1 MPFPCPRSAVVCW
14 AGLVPAGSAGAFSDF
29 APAAEAGAGDWG
41 GVRVALT
48 VPGFLSVI
56 TGVNPG
62 FDGSAYHCA
71 MTDTMHS
78 GGTSKL
84 LGAVLAK
91 EEESSKRMGEGTTS
105 RERSSRNPSRE
116 REIHFRSTK
125 MHAQM

>member
-1 MPFPCPRSAVVCW
+1 M
-14 AGLVPAGSAGAFSDF
+14 
-29 APAAEAGAGDWG
+29 
-41 GVRVALT
+41 ALT
-48 VPGFLSVI
+48 VPGFFSVI

-91 EEESSKRMGEGTTS
+91 EEESSKRRGAGTTCLAAAS
-105 RERSSRNPSRE
+105 HAHGVDSTVSNGLGWDRGREEGEE
-116 REIHFRSTK
+116 RKGIT
-125 MHAQM
+125 